1 MKKLISYIFFL
12 LVLISAAIICRELI
26 SFTKDIILLNP
37 IQNRANIRAQ
47 RMLHPVVKITN
58 IISNP
63 TDPEG
68 QPTFASSATGFSVEY
83 SPELDITFIITN
95 DHFCKEIQPGS
106 SLVFENFKNKT
117 IDSLGMESESRVL
130 RTDPKLD
137 LCLVYLRGY
146 VRPAEI
152 ADYNHDPMR
161 FEEVFIVGGPSGDF
175 PIIIDTYISNF
186 LRRGSINMGGM
197 SKGGNP
203 FILTSEQIFPGHSGS
218 PVYTIYGEVIGVV
231 FGALP
236 TYGGISVSHR
246 DIYLLLDEYYE
257 SLNQNNP

>member
-12 LVLISAAIICRELI
+12 LVIVSAAIICKELI

-37 IQNRANIRAQ
+37 IQNRANIRIQ

-58 IISNP
+58 IVSDSNE
-63 TDPEG
+63 PEG
-68 QPTFASSATGFSVEY
+68 QPIFASSATGFSIEY
-83 SPELDITFIITN
+83 IPELNITFIITN
-95 DHFCKEIQPGS
+95 DHFCREVQPGS
-106 SLVFENFKNKT
+106 SIAFENFQN
-117 IDSLGMESESRVL
+117 ERVDYVAVGATERIL

-137 LCLVYLRGY
+137 LCLMYLRGF
-146 VRPAEI
+146 VRPAKI
-152 ADYNHDPMR
+152 AEYNHTPMR

-175 PIIIDTYISNF
+175 PIILDTYISNF
-186 LRRGSINMGGM
+186 LPRKTVSMGNLSEDGV
-197 SKGGNP
+197 P

-236 TYGGISVSHR
+236 TYGGISVSHK
-246 DIYLLLDEYYE
+246 DIYLLLDEYYD
-257 SLNQNNP
+257 SLD

>member
-12 LVLISAAIICRELI
+12 LVIISAAIICKELI

-37 IQNRANIRAQ
+37 VQNRANIRTE

-58 IISNP
+58 IVSNP
-63 TDPEG
+63 GEPNS
-68 QPTFASSATGFSVEY
+68 QPTFASSATGFSIEY
-83 SPELDITFIITN
+83 SPELNITFVITN
-95 DHFCKEIQPGS
+95 DHFCREIQSGS
-106 SLVFENFKNKT
+106 SLSFENFRNEPV
-117 IDSLGMESESRVL
+117 DSIGFGATARVL
-130 RTDPKLD
+130 RTDPRLD
-137 LCLVYLRGY
+137 LCLMFLNGY
-146 VRPAEI
+146 VRPAVI
-152 ADYNHDPMR
+152 ADYHHTPMR

-175 PIIIDTYISNF
+175 PIILDTYISNF
-186 LRRGSINMGGM
+186 LPRKSVSMGNLSEDGV
-197 SKGGNP
+197 P

-236 TYGGISVSHR
+236 TYGGISVSHQ

-257 SLNQNNP
+257 SLE